1 MWQSTDSMKKILL
14 LFCSLNT
21 LWLTGQMRSV
31 TFQVDMS
38 QQSVDTAGVHIAGS
52 FQNWNPASSQMTL
65 TTNNIYTFT
74 TQISQGT
81 TIQFKYING
90 NTWAGEEQVPSACG
104 ISNGLG
110 GYNRILT
117 VTQDTILP
125 VVCFASCT
133 VCQALPPT
141 KMVTFQVNMSNVASV
156 SPLGVRIAGNF
167 QGWNP
172 SSTPLAQ
179 NGSIWSIAVALPV
192 GQSIEYKFI
201 NGNAWGQ
208 DETVPTACGTGTPTN
223 RFLTVP
229 VNDTIL
235 PAVCFGTCN
244 TNCPVI
250 PPAPKKAVTF
260 RVDMSQV
267 TVSPNGVH
275 VAGNFQGWNPAT
287 TPMIL
292 DTITGVYT
300 RMDSASVGDT
310 IYYKFI
316 NGNAWGQDE
325 TVPTACGLG
334 SPTPNRWFVMPNTDT
349 ILPVVC
355 FGMCG
360 PCPVPQPRNV
370 TFRVDMKN
378 EIVSPNGVYLAGSF
392 NNWSPSL
399 TPMTASGTIYT
410 ATVVINAGILVQ
422 YKFLN
427 DSTFTGAEMVPPACG
442 VSDGF
447 GGFNRTLN
455 VMEDTLLPAVCFSL
469 CDTCPVQLPT
479 SKVTL
484 SVLTNGIQVSPQGM
498 FVSGTF
504 NGWNFAQHQMSL
516 AGSNKYQI
524 TLDWPIGEQVLYRF
538 STTNNPAG
546 QELITGSCGFL
557 GSRNL
562 IVPANDTVIPDVCFE
577 RCDLV
582 CTSFDVEEA
591 GYIAIKARHIH
602 GMLELTGLPGGGLP
616 ISIHLTDI
624 SGRSIY
630 QSQFYSSG
638 VWTEVLDLPAGVYLI
653 QVYFDKKIYTFKLP
667 VFTSR

>member
-1 MWQSTDSMKKILL
+1 MKKILL

-104 ISNGLG
+104 VSNGFG
-110 GYNRILT
+110 GYNRTLT
-117 VTQDTILP
+117 ITQDTVLP

-133 VCQALPPT
+133 ACQALPPT
-141 KMVTFQVNMSNVASV
+141 KLVTFQVNMSNVPSV

-172 SSTPLAQ
+172 ASTPLTQ
-179 NGSIWSIAVALPV
+179 SGSVWSIAIALPV
-192 GQSIEYKFI
+192 GQLIEYKFI

-229 VNDTIL
+229 GNDTVL

-292 DTITGVYT
+292 DTITGAYT
-300 RMDSASVGDT
+300 RLDSASVGDT

-349 ILPVVC
+349 TLPVVC

-378 EIVSPNGVYLAGSF
+378 VPVSPNGVFLTGSF
-392 NNWSPSL
+392 NNWSPTA
-399 TPMTASGTIYT
+399 TPMTANGTIHSVT
-410 ATVVINAGILVQ
+410 LVINAGTSVQ

-427 DSTFTGAEMVPPACG
+427 DSSFTAAEMVPPACG

-447 GGFNRTLN
+447 GGFNRVLSI
-455 VMEDTLLPAVCFSL
+455 VKDTVLPAVCFSM

-484 SVLTNGIQVSPQGM
+484 SVLTNGIQVSQQGM
-498 FVSGTF
+498 HVAGTF
-504 NGWNFAQHQMSL
+504 NGWNFLQHPMNPT
-516 AGSNKYQI
+516 GPDRYEI

-538 STTNNPAG
+538 STTNSLVG
-546 QELITGSCGFL
+546 QEFISGSCGFL
-557 GSRNL
+557 GSRQL
-562 IVPANDTVIPDVCFE
+562 TVPANDTVLPDVCFE

-582 CTSFDVEEA
+582 CTSFNVDEPMHE
-591 GYIAIKARHIH
+591 KPHARLNN
-602 GMLELTGLPGGGLP
+602 GLLEISGLPGGGTP
-616 ISIHLTDI
+616 VTIRIIDV

-630 QSQFYSSG
+630 QTQFSSTG
-638 VWTEVLDLPAGVYLI
+638 VWTDAIDLSAGVYLI
-653 QVYFDKKIYTFKLP
+653 QLYFDKKIHTLKVP
-667 VFTSR
+667 VFIGR